1 MLAPN
6 DKNYKA
12 PSILVK
18 VFAVFD
24 IILIILV
31 FILTCLTGS
40 YKELPETPLN
50 DIYIAGL
57 KSFSFEYN
65 SKKIPYKYGMP
76 NLGKTSELKF
86 NCYSGLCQK
95 YVKRNYN
102 FKYESYAS
110 FFKSFS
116 SKINS
121 IENKD
126 KNSHK
131 NKNND
136 IKTFYQ
142 ERERYDPFIDILD
155 LTCAEDC
162 AKSQAEYCYSCPK
175 EYFEKEGLCKFEDNA
190 FDLKSKYCFAEYLIL
205 KWKGNLY
212 SYENVAFN
220 NNITYIN
227 SAILPGENCPENKK
241 LCGILDNNGNKLCLP
256 KDEKC
261 PINKIVVSDS
271 EPLDYNY
278 NQAKINNIS
287 IYYTNE
293 AVNDGIIVNNLYVDS
308 DLLLQYN
315 EGCYK
320 IDEGT
325 IEELVQDNEN
335 IYDDI
340 SGSGKSY
347 LKWCNNG
354 YNININLSSLRREYQ
369 ENSIPKY
376 LNENVIKVI
385 KDSIITESFGV
396 IALIFF
402 LSRLPYF
409 VSKKDPISFKGYI
422 GILIFFIVVDLLSC
436 IMSIVYDN
444 KFSRI
449 NDIVNKNKTLL
460 SINSYKAIVGINK
473 AFYIINCIYL
483 AIIIIWFIYSIYIQS
498 KKPKYII
505 NREPLILI

>member
-1 MLAPN
+1 MLVPN

-40 YKELPETPLN
+40 YEDLPETPPKE
-50 DIYIAGL
+50 IYITGL

-65 SKKIPYKYGMP
+65 SKKIPYKYEMP
-76 NLGKTSELKF
+76 NLGKTNELEF

-95 YVKRNYN
+95 LVKRKYY

-110 FFKSFS
+110 FFKFFS

-131 NKNND
+131 NENND
-136 IKTFYQ
+136 IKTFYH
-142 ERERYDPFIDILD
+142 ERDRDDSLEDILD
-155 LTCAEDC
+155 LSCAEDC
-162 AKSQAEYCYSCPK
+162 AKSHAEYCYSCPE
-175 EYFEKEGLCKFEDNA
+175 EYLEKEGLCQFEANA
-190 FDLKSKYCFAEYLIL
+190 LNLKSKYCFAKYLIL
-205 KWKGNLY
+205 KWKGNVY
-212 SYENVAFN
+212 SYENAIFN
-220 NNITYIN
+220 KNITYIN
-227 SAILPGENCPENKK
+227 SAILSGEDCPENKK

-278 NQAKINNIS
+278 NQVKINNTS

-325 IEELVQDNEN
+325 IEELVKDNEN
-335 IYDDI
+335 AYDV

-347 LKWCNNG
+347 LKWCNYG
-354 YNININLSSLRREYQ
+354 YNKNIDLSSLRREYQ
-369 ENSIPKY
+369 ENATKQY
-376 LNENVIKVI
+376 LKENVIKVI
-385 KDSIITESFGV
+385 KDSIITESFGI

-409 VSKKDPISFKGYI
+409 VSKKNPISIKGYI
-422 GILIFFIVVDLLSC
+422 GILIFFILVDLLSC

-444 KFSRI
+444 KFSKI
-449 NDIVNKNKTLL
+449 NDIVNENKAFL

-483 AIIIIWFIYSIYIQS
+483 AIIIIWFLYLIYIQS